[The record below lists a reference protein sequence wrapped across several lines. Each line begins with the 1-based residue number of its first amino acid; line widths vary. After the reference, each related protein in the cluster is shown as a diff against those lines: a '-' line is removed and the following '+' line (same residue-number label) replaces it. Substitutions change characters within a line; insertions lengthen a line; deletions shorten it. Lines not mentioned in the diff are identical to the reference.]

1 MPQTEDLPPGRLL
14 LVDDEPNILTSLR
27 RLLRGEGYEIRTAE
41 GGQIG
46 LELLEQEPADV
57 IISDMRMPGMTGAE
71 FFKQVRERWPDTV
84 RVLLTGFADMS
95 SAVSAINEGG
105 IYSYLDKPWDDA
117 HLLQVVRAAL
127 AHKRLIDE
135 RNQLLALTAKQNQ
148 ELSFLNEGLEDAV
161 RARTAELKQASAFLE
176 LSNKKLKDSFLTTL
190 RVFSNLIELRQ
201 KNLGGHGKRVAD
213 LSRKIALRLGL
224 KEQEVNDITVAGLLH
239 DIGKIGWPDEVISKP
254 ASVFSPEERRLAMR
268 HPVIA
273 EAALMELENMRN
285 AAKLIRHHHERFD
298 GTGYPDGLAG
308 LLIPLGSRI
317 LAVANDY
324 DGLQLGSITQR
335 RRSPSEAATMI
346 REGRGNRYDPSIVD
360 LFASIVDVSL
370 IQEPVEQVLHIN
382 LDKLTTG
389 MKLAEDLISH
399 DGVMLLSKGYVL
411 DSTLVAQLRSY
422 EQSAGHKLEIT
433 VYQPEGG

>member
-1 MPQTEDLPPGRLL
+1 MNDTAELPPGRLL

-27 RLLRGEGYEIRTAE
+27 RLLRGEGYDIRTAE

-46 LELLEQEPADV
+46 LDLLEQAPADV

-71 FFKQVRERWPDTV
+71 FLKQVRQRWPDTV
-84 RVLLTGFADMS
+84 RILLTGFADMS

-105 IYSYLDKPWDDA
+105 IYSYLDKPWDDT
-117 HLLQVVRAAL
+117 HLVQVVRAAM

-135 RNQLLALTAKQNQ
+135 RNQLLALTAKQNE

-161 RARTAELKQASAFLE
+161 RARTAELKQASGFLE
-176 LSNKKLKDSFLTTL
+176 LSNRKLKESFLTTL

-239 DIGKIGWPDEVISKP
+239 DIGKIGWPDEMISKP
-254 ASVFSPEERRLAMR
+254 LSVLSPEERRLAMK
-268 HPVIA
+268 HPAIA
-273 EAALMELENMRN
+273 ESALMELENMRN

-298 GTGYPDGLAG
+298 GTGYPDGLTG
-308 LLIPLGSRI
+308 LVIPLGARI
-317 LAVANDY
+317 LAVTNDF
-324 DGLQLGSITQR
+324 DGLQLGTITQR
-335 RRSPSEAATMI
+335 RRAPAEAAAMI
-346 REGRGNRYDPSIVD
+346 RDGRGNRYDPSIVD
-360 LFASIVDVSL
+360 LFLDIVSPTL
-370 IQEPVEQVLHIN
+370 AQEPAEPVLIVG
-382 LDKLTTG
+382 LDKLTPG
-389 MKLAEDLISH
+389 MKLAQDLISP

-422 EQSAGHKLEIT
+422 EQSSGHRIEIT
-433 VYQPEGG
+433 VCAPEGT